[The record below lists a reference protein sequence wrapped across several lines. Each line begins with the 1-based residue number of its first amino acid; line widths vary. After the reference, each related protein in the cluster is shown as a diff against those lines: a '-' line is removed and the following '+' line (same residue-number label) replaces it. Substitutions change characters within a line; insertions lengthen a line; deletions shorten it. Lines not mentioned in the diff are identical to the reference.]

1 MMKHFNKKDKLF
13 LTQEEFNNKWFCDA
27 KNLADRIILVNEE
40 WEYIVNKYPEFKE
53 HLKRPVLPLKFVIIL
68 TSLKPVTDKMLL
80 DAVWANIDV
89 LYLNKSKNAAKKFNQ
104 TITKIFSVFSQFI
117 DTPEYKKMLVEKEVT
132 GEDTLLL
139 GNKTVQISHNAI
151 LQHIERL
158 KANPLLSKEI
168 LDIQDDWENFVE
180 KRHKCRINGLEKEM
194 QNDAGIETNEEND
207 FIGIFKDN
215 GYSVFRL
222 LNEKYQSNNKKLR
235 AKYSYLYH
243 YLKYEDLIR
252 CNQLEYIDFIKTQ
265 FGVEMSK
272 ILPKT
277 LKYEDDIQYLL
288 AAYHKK
294 LK

>member
-1 MMKHFNKKDKLF
+1 
-13 LTQEEFNNKWFCDA
+13 
-27 KNLADRIILVNEE
+27 
-40 WEYIVNKYPEFKE
+40 
-53 HLKRPVLPLKFVIIL
+53 
-68 TSLKPVTDKMLL
+68 
-80 DAVWANIDV
+80 
-89 LYLNKSKNAAKKFNQ
+89 
-104 TITKIFSVFSQFI
+104 
-117 DTPEYKKMLVEKEVT
+117 
-132 GEDTLLL
+132 
-139 GNKTVQISHNAI
+139 
-151 LQHIERL
+151 
-158 KANPLLSKEI
+158 
-168 LDIQDDWENFVE
+168 
-180 KRHKCRINGLEKEM
+180 M